1 MAKPDRL
8 DKLEAKL
15 AAKDIVIKEKDTIIK
30 ENKRVIKILKLKLV
44 PLSLGF
50 YRSRFR

>member
-1 MAKPDRL
+1 MAKEDRL

-15 AAKDIVIKEKDTIIK
+15 VAKDIVIKGKDIIIK
-30 ENKRVIKILKLKLV
+30 EDKRVIKALKLKLV